1 MNVTIRP
8 LVMSDLP
15 DMVKAAND
23 QGVSA
28 FLRDRFPY
36 PYTEEAGR
44 SYLEFCENADPSQT
58 LQYAILVN
66 GKFAGTIGV
75 EKACDVYRLNGEL
88 GYWLCRSYW
97 GQGIATK
104 AVSLMVKE
112 AFAKLDINRIHAEV
126 FEPNKASQRVLEKNG
141 FVKEGHFHNSVIKYG
156 QIIDSVIYAKLLK

>member
-97 GQGIATK
+97 GARDRYQGC
-104 AVSLMVKE
+104 
-112 AFAKLDINRIHAEV
+112 FAY
-126 FEPNKASQRVLEKNG
+126 G
-141 FVKEGHFHNSVIKYG
+141 EGSFCQAGHQPYSCGGI
-156 QIIDSVIYAKLLK
+156 